1 MSSELIRVDC
11 EHCGEVFQAADTM
24 AGGMTNCPRCN
35 KATTV
40 SGLRD
45 GWFRLVQAGMLV
57 AVVTLALAGWHNG
70 GLLGALFLGG
80 LGALVCGVIY
90 VAM

>member
-40 SGLRD
+40 SGLGMFVRQAARQFELWTGTPAPELSEAELHD
-45 GWFRLVQAGMLV
+45 LVGIDTGELP
-57 AVVTLALAGWHNG
+57 
-70 GLLGALFLGG
+70 
-80 LGALVCGVIY
+80 
-90 VAM
+90 